1 VLLAAGLALAPA
13 AAAEPWIRVLMLET
27 DGPVR
32 VGAVGERG
40 ALVAAAPGGLQ
51 VDGRPVASPW
61 RLSAPLVHLDG
72 LRLRG
77 ELQVGGSQ
85 HRVRVVN
92 RVPIE
97 AYVAGTLGRETYA
110 GWPAEMLKAQAVA
123 ARTYALH
130 QAHARRGEAWD
141 LAADTSGQVYGGADA
156 ETPAVLEATRAT
168 RGQWLAWEGRPILAV
183 YHSASGGRTASA
195 EEVWGRALPYLRSV
209 PVEGEEDS
217 PDTYWRA
224 SIPGTTLG
232 PALASLGVQV
242 GPVRELEVVDRSES
256 GRARSVRVRGRDG
269 EGEVDAHELRKA
281 LGATV
286 IRSTLFDTRVGP
298 DGFVFFGSGHGH
310 GVGMS
315 QWGAQSMARQGAG
328 YLQILRAFYP
338 GAQLREGL
346 P

>member
-1 VLLAAGLALAPA
+1 
-13 AAAEPWIRVLMLET
+13 MLET

-32 VGAVGERG
+32 VGAVGDRG
-40 ALVAAAPGGLQ
+40 ALVTAEPGGLR

-77 ELQVGGSQ
+77 ELQVGGSER
-85 HRVRVVN
+85 RVRVVN

-97 AYVAGTLGRETYA
+97 AYVAGTLGRETYP
-110 GWPAEMLKAQAVA
+110 GWQAEMLKAQAVA

-130 QAHARRGEAWD
+130 QAAARRGDAWD

-156 ETPAVLEATRAT
+156 ETPAVLEAARAT

-195 EEVWGRALPYLRSV
+195 EEVWGRALPYLRSL

-224 SIPGTTLG
+224 SISGTTLG
-232 PALASLGVQV
+232 PALASLGVLV
-242 GPVRELEVVDRSES
+242 GPVRELEVAGRSES

-269 EGEVDAHELRKA
+269 EAYVDARELRRV

-286 IRSTLFDTRVGP
+286 IRSTLFHTRAGS
-298 DGFVFFGSGHGH
+298 DGFVFYGSGYGH

-315 QWGAQSMARQGAG
+315 QWAAQGMAREGAG

-338 GAQLREGL
+338 GAELREGL

>member
-1 VLLAAGLALAPA
+1 MARIVPLTPLVDLTRRRGS
-13 AAAEPWIRVLMLET
+13 IRV
-27 DGPVR
+27 R
-32 VGAVGERG
+32 
-40 ALVAAAPGGLQ
+40 
-51 VDGRPVASPW
+51 S
-61 RLSAPLVHLDG
+61 
-72 LRLRG
+72 RLRD
-77 ELQVGGSQ
+77 
-85 HRVRVVN
+85 
-92 RVPIE
+92 
-97 AYVAGTLGRETYA
+97 
-110 GWPAEMLKAQAVA
+110 A
-123 ARTYALH
+123 AR
-130 QAHARRGEAWD
+130 RREAWD

-168 RGQWLAWEGRPILAV
+168 RGQWLAWQGQPILAV

-195 EEVWGRALPYLRSV
+195 EEVWGRALPYLRSL

-242 GPVRELEVVDRSES
+242 GPVREIEVADRSES

-269 EGEVDAHELRKA
+269 EAEVDARELRKA
-281 LGATV
+281 LGASV
-286 IRSTLFDTRVGP
+286 IRSTLFHTRVGE
-298 DGFVFFGSGHGH
+298 GGVVFFGSGHGH

-315 QWGAQSMARQGAG
+315 QWGAQSMAREGAG

-338 GAQLREGL
+338 GTELREGL